1 MRYVCAY
8 EAPQTTRALT
18 MNARTTRFSVPT
30 SPVLIPSSMAIF
42 ASGAGASEAA
52 VPATSA
58 TNTAMPRPRWG
69 ASSATSPRSL
79 RPRPPVC
86 RQRRRMSALV
96 QCGRPVIART
106 ALPYRRSSNGATSQA
121 RHRALARLAR
131 EEDLVG
137 EPLLDDLAVEGRA
150 LQELVVR
157 AMVQQSPA
165 LEHRD

>member
-1 MRYVCAY
+1 
-8 EAPQTTRALT
+8 
-18 MNARTTRFSVPT
+18 
-30 SPVLIPSSMAIF
+30 
-42 ASGAGASEAA
+42 
-52 VPATSA
+52 
-58 TNTAMPRPRWG
+58 
-69 ASSATSPRSL
+69 
-79 RPRPPVC
+79 
-86 RQRRRMSALV
+86 MSALV
-96 QCGRPVIART
+96 QCGGPVIART

-165 LEHRD
+165 LEHRDLVGERDRRQPMGDDERRAAGPDLCKRALDLLLG